1 MVCPVIGVVD
11 GHSDQSVTVSPG
23 AADQNPPGSTGIAR
37 LHADAAL
44 VSPEELIVVLIG
56 ASVQNDLL
64 CPHDLGKHEIIHCV
78 RGQQSKLPGRRIML
92 RGIEAVRIGKV
103 GVDKAKL
110 CRPPVHCIG
119 EGLHRAGMILCQ
131 RHRRIV
137 AGVKQK
143 AIEQLLH
150 RAALPFPEI
159 E

>member
-1 MVCPVIGVVD
+1 M
-11 GHSDQSVTVSPG
+11 
-23 AADQNPPGSTGIAR
+23 
-37 LHADAAL
+37 
-44 VSPEELIVVLIG
+44 VLIG

-64 CPHDLGKHEIIHCV
+64 CPHDPGKHDIIHCV
-78 RGQQSKLPGRRIML
+78 RSQQGKLPGRRIML

-110 CRPPVHCIG
+110 RRPPVHCIG
-119 EGLHRAGMILCQ
+119 KGLHRAGMILCQ

-137 AGVKQK
+137 AGVEQK